1 MRRLQRTSPFA
12 VLTFAV
18 VGVSV
23 GLLLQF
29 LRSTRGEAPI
39 VPPLSLAATLVVL
52 GAVLLS
58 LAIALRRAV
67 TRVSGKPVNPFHA
80 VRILAGA
87 RAAQFVG
94 ALLGGFGAGLL
105 VQVVTRTIPPPPSSW
120 LPMLLTLVAGLVLL
134 VCAVIAETLCRV
146 PPSDESE
153 DAEGDD
159 HGRDRRGAD
168 PEPDAV

>member
-1 MRRLQRTSPFA
+1 MRRLQRTSPLA